1 MKRNLFSKLFRN
13 REIDV
18 EKTETL
24 LSSLAPK
31 VLTRTEDIE
40 KIQPYLDKLKESINT
55 KGISNIALTGGYG
68 SGKSTIIG
76 TFKELN
82 PKYEYLNISLASFN
96 KKEDDNEIS
105 SAERKIQKEEIERLL
120 EVSILQQ
127 IFYHV
132 KPQQI
137 PESRFKRID
146 NISSWRIFGISV
158 AFILWVISTTLLLK
172 YNYLDKIDPTNW
184 NTKDNFDWWS
194 LPIFFISLTGLGI
207 LSKLV
212 INLFSNSKIS
222 KVNIKGE
229 LELGDNINKSVF
241 NEHLEEILYFF
252 ERTKYNVVIIEDLDR
267 FDSTDIF
274 TKLREINILLN
285 NSLLIDREINF
296 VYAVGD
302 DLFKDRKERVKFFEY
317 IVPVIPFVNSS
328 NADEQL
334 SLLIKESGLN
344 QNIFTK
350 DFISDITTFID
361 DIDMRLL
368 TNIFQEF
375 VIYRKTLKPE
385 FIKKSDELFAIITY
399 KNLYPTD
406 FTLLGKKKGKLY
418 DLINNKK
425 NYIESIITKID
436 EEIAYKTIKIDKIGD
451 EAITDIKELKNIYFL
466 KILSKLPANALI
478 DKLVIGNDFDDLVSK
493 QKLSYKYHSRSYSD
507 LYDND
512 FDFKFSEI
520 ENEVNPKFTYE
531 ERVEL
536 IESKQNNKINSL
548 KNDIDKLKSKKSQI
562 QNWDLKQI
570 FIEVD
575 VNQYLDDFSDN
586 KLLRNLILNGYINE
600 NYNDYISLFHEV
612 SITKEDFAFERNVKS
627 GYATEF
633 NYKLKKIETLTGR
646 IDLRYFSRETILNF
660 DLVDFLGNNYSSYSK
675 KYDAVIFLLSNEK
688 TKSIQFIDEFIDE
701 NKTSVDNF
709 IIKLIEEWKSFWE
722 TIYWDYGNE
731 KIIKYVKLII
741 RYVDVSTFINNQNG
755 ALMKDFINQNSDN
768 ILSVGTYLHR
778 ESDQHGELYGL
789 IRRQIINYL
798 KELDIKFE
806 EINNDSDISSELL
819 EYIYFNN
826 HYEINEN
833 NISKM
838 LLGFGGKYEEN
849 ECKQSNYSA
858 ILNSE
863 CYPLIEYINSDINT
877 YAENV
882 YLKIEE
888 NKFEKEE
895 NLVKLLNNEKLDKV
909 LKIKIIQKVE
919 TKIVE
924 LNKINDLSIK
934 AHLLLNNKVIP
945 KWNNVIDY
953 YTISENIIN
962 DNLIEYLE
970 FENVNEELSKIK
982 LIKENELFEKNILLS
997 NEITYETYKKLLDSI
1012 YFRYNKLEFETL
1024 DEDKVVSLAN
1034 RILTTTKSN
1043 YDLLREHF
1051 PNNHIILIERDF
1063 KKFIEKI
1070 SEFDTDE
1077 DDVLLILKSNKI
1089 SLENKFDYI
1098 NKLEESTITLN
1109 KETSKLVGEIILQK
1123 SNVIELSVETL
1134 KSVVINLLG
1143 EEKRIKLINLY
1154 FEKIT
1159 NDDITKL
1166 LSSIWN
1172 YDNLF
1177 KSKKPTFNKTEYNRI
1192 LLERLK
1198 SKGLIK
1204 NYYDNKWNDKEYRVT
1219 TNY

>member
-1 MKRNLFSKLFRN
+1 M
-13 REIDV
+13 

-31 VLTRTEDIE
+31 ILTKTTDIE
-40 KIQPYLDKLKESINT
+40 KIQPYLDKLKESIDT

-82 PKYEYLNISLASFN
+82 SKYEYLNISLASFN

-105 SAERKIQKEEIERLL
+105 SADRKIQKEEIERLL

-146 NISSWRIFGISV
+146 NISSWRIFGISIG
-158 AFILWVISTTLLLK
+158 FILWVISTTLLLK
-172 YNYLDKIDPTNW
+172 YSYLDKIDPTNW
-184 NTKDNFDWWS
+184 NTKDRFDWWS

-229 LELGDNINKSVF
+229 LELGDNVNKSVF

-296 VYAVGD
+296 IYAVGD

-317 IVPVIPFVNSS
+317 IIPVIPFINSS

-350 DFISDITTFID
+350 EFISDITTFID

-385 FIKKSDELFAIITY
+385 FIKKNDELFAVITY

-425 NYIESIITKID
+425 NYIENLITKID
-436 EEIAYKTIKIDKIGD
+436 DEITDKTIKIEKID
-451 EAITDIKELKNIYFL
+451 NETVTDIEELKNIYFL

-478 DKLVIGNDFDDLVSK
+478 NKLTFDNDFDDLVSK
-493 QKLSYKYHSRSYSD
+493 QKLSYKYHNRGYND
-507 LYDND
+507 LFDKD

-520 ENEVNPKFTYE
+520 QNEVNPKFTYK
-531 ERVEL
+531 ERGEL
-536 IESKQNNKINSL
+536 IKSKQNDKINSL
-548 KNDIDKLKSKKSQI
+548 KNDIDKLNSKKSQI

-575 VNQYLDDFSDN
+575 VNQYLGDFSDN

-627 GYATEF
+627 GF
-633 NYKLKKIETLTGR
+633 NTDFSYKLSDKIINLVEKL
-646 IDLRYFSRETILNF
+646 DEKYFERETILNF
-660 DLVDFLGNNYSSYSK
+660 DILNFIGANYDKYSL
-675 KYDAVIFLLSNEK
+675 KYDSIIKLLCNEK
-688 TKSIQFIDEFIDE
+688 RKSIEFIDE
-701 NKTSVDNF
+701 YIEDENRPLKIF
-709 IIKLIEEWKSFWE
+709 IEKLTKNWNRFWE
-722 TIYWDYGNE
+722 YIYLNSNYTEDKVN
-731 KIIKYVKLII
+731 KYLQLII
-741 RYVDVSTFINNQNG
+741 RFSEVEKT
-755 ALMKDFINQNSDN
+755 
-768 ILSVGTYLHR
+768 
-778 ESDQHGELYGL
+778 
-789 IRRQIINYL
+789 INYQNHIL
-798 KELDIKFE
+798 LTESIEHNPQFLSLVKNERGFDYFGKISELIEKLDIKFE
-806 EINNDSDISSELL
+806 KLDNPNEETEKLFEYVYNNNNYIINIDNLL
-819 EYIYFNN
+819 QQILLFGNNVDEEYYNN
-826 HYEINEN
+826 
-833 NISKM
+833 
-838 LLGFGGKYEEN
+838 
-849 ECKQSNYSA
+849 SNYTA
-858 ILNSE
+858 VLKSE
-863 CYPLIEYINSDINT
+863 CTPLIEYIKSNITSYVN
-877 YAENV
+877 NV
-882 YLKIEE
+882 YLKLED
-888 NKFEKEE
+888 NKFDEE
-895 NLVKLLNNEKLDKV
+895 ESLIKLLNDEKLDKT

-919 TKIVE
+919 TKV
-924 LNKINDLSIK
+924 LDLSSIEAKEIK
-934 AHLLLNNKVIP
+934 EELLINSKVIT
-945 KWNNVIDY
+945 KWNNIIDY
-953 YTISENIIN
+953 YKESEDKIDNSLVSYLNIEEIGN
-962 DNLIEYLE
+962 
-970 FENVNEELSKIK
+970 ELSKQK
-982 LIKENELFEKNILLS
+982 LSKKDESFEKSLMLCNDISDENYDKFLNS
-997 NEITYETYKKLLDSI
+997 C
-1012 YFRYNKLEFETL
+1012 YFGWNKLDFKELGTN
-1024 DEDKVVSLAN
+1024 KVVSLTN
-1034 RILTTTKSN
+1034 KKLTTTKSN
-1043 YDLLREHF
+1043 YDLLRELF
-1051 PNNHIILIERDF
+1051 KNNHIKLLERNFNAVLENLEDFECDENDIVLILRSDKISLNNKILYLSKLEEQIIVDS
-1063 KKFIEKI
+1063 KKI
-1070 SEFDTDE
+1070 SE
-1077 DDVLLILKSNKI
+1077 
-1089 SLENKFDYI
+1089 
-1098 NKLEESTITLN
+1098 
-1109 KETSKLVGEIILQK
+1109 LVGRLILQK
-1123 SNVIELSVETL
+1123 GAKITLESNTLTSIVKSTDSIEDSVKLTNLYLDSLNNPDLIEVVKSIGYIYRELFVKQHKPTFKKTDYNYKLLNTL
-1134 KSVVINLLG
+1134 KSK
-1143 EEKRIKLINLY
+1143 ELINS
-1154 FEKIT
+1154 FGIDKK
-1159 NDDITKL
+1159 DINQYRAVA
-1166 LSSIWN
+1166 N
-1172 YDNLF
+1172 Y
-1177 KSKKPTFNKTEYNRI
+1177 
-1192 LLERLK
+1192 
-1198 SKGLIK
+1198 
-1204 NYYDNKWNDKEYRVT
+1204 
-1219 TNY
+1219 